1 MRGATLAAVLAA
13 TATAAVA
20 QTDPSV
26 HAAHHG
32 GGLYSFALVE
42 ADYGRKGGE
51 GVVNWDGEGWI
62 GGDRNKLWWKTEGEV
77 EGGTAKQAELQALY
91 SRNVWTFFDVQAGVR
106 VEVEPATRTYL
117 AAGVQGLAPYLME
130 TELHAFVSDRGDVS
144 VRAKQSLDLR
154 MTNRFILEPLAE
166 LNIQLQD
173 VPREGRGA
181 GFERIETGVHAR
193 YEITRRFAPYA
204 GLIYERKLGET
215 ARIARAAG
223 EGAGGWMLRAGLRAG
238 F

>member
-1 MRGATLAAVLAA
+1 MRAALAAALAA

-42 ADYGRKGGE
+42 ADYGRAGGE
-51 GVVNWDGEGWI
+51 GVVSWDGEGWI
-62 GGDRNKLWWKTEGEV
+62 GGDRHKLWWTTEGEV
-77 EGGTAKQAELQALY
+77 EGGTAKQAEVQALY
-91 SRNVWTFFDVQAGVR
+91 SRNVWTFFDVQAGLR
-106 VEVEPATRTYL
+106 VDAEPLTRTYL
-117 AAGVQGLAPYLME
+117 AAGIHGLAPYLME
-130 TELHAFVSDRGDVS
+130 TGVHAFVSDRGDVS
-144 VRAKQSLDLR
+144 LRAKQSFDLR
-154 MTNRFILEPLAE
+154 MTNRLIFEPLAE
-166 LNIQLQD
+166 INVQFQD
-173 VPREGRGA
+173 VPREGRGS
-181 GFERIETGVHAR
+181 GFERIEAGVHAR

-204 GLIYERKLGET
+204 GLIYERRLGQT

-223 EGAGGWMLRAGLRAG
+223 EDAGGWSLRTGLRVG